1 MQLHSADLPTNP
13 GLSVRKS
20 RLRYYTNC
28 NSYSVEIDKTGDNF
42 DTPLVTSSSNLLQL
56 LMQKL

>member
-1 MQLHSADLPTNP
+1 MQLHFLQIC
-13 GLSVRKS
+13 LQIQVCLFLCKKS

-42 DTPLVTSSSNLLQL
+42 DTPLLNKFV
-56 LMQKL
+56 